1 MSIKIKDLPLNE
13 RPRERLLYW
22 GVEKLSN
29 EELLSILLK
38 VGTRNLSVKQLS
50 EKILKE
56 AGGMEHIRELT
67 YEKLSK
73 IKGIG
78 HAKACVLLAA
88 FEFSKRIEQPVLQ
101 KIDGTEELYRYFK
114 QECIG
119 QKQEHFY
126 CVYLDNNNQ
135 IINKKLLFIGTLNQ
149 SLVHPREVFK
159 EAYSLSASSI
169 ICVHNHPSGNIVPSE
184 NDLHLTQKLVE
195 IGQFLGIRIL
205 DHMIIGG
212 NSYYSFLE
220 NGKI

>member
-1 MSIKIKDLPLNE
+1 M
-13 RPRERLLYW
+13 
-22 GVEKLSN
+22 
-29 EELLSILLK
+29 
-38 VGTRNLSVKQLS
+38 
-50 EKILKE
+50 
-56 AGGMEHIRELT
+56 
-67 YEKLSK
+67 
-73 IKGIG
+73 
-78 HAKACVLLAA
+78 
-88 FEFSKRIEQPVLQ
+88 
-101 KIDGTEELYRYFK
+101 
-114 QECIG
+114 
-119 QKQEHFY
+119 
-126 CVYLDNNNQ
+126 DNNNQ